1 MRKELPYF
9 QIGSSFGGNQDWF
22 RDPMMNMGG
31 CAAATACDACIYMAL
46 YNNMSYLYPY
56 DIQNLNK
63 EDYIKF
69 SMKMKPYLTPR
80 LQGIDTLKLFMDGF
94 QEYLKDVGERN
105 IQLEGYSGDLPVEK
119 ATLEIKSQID
129 KGKVIPYLLLRHKD
143 SYFKDFVWHWFL
155 IIGYEDFENEFY
167 VKVVTYANYHWLSFR
182 DLWKTGYRRKG
193 GMILLSK

>member
-22 RDPMMNMGG
+22 KDPMMNMGG
-31 CAAATACDACIYMAL
+31 CAEATACDACICMAL
-46 YNNMSYLYPY
+46 YNNKSHMYPY

-80 LQGIDTLKLFMDGF
+80 FHGIDTLKLYMDGF
-94 QEYLKDVGERN
+94 REYLKDVGERN
-105 IQLEGYSGDLPVEK
+105 IQLETYSGDLQVVK

-129 KGKVIPYLLLRHKD
+129 QGKVIPYLLLRHKD

-155 IIGYEDFENEFY
+155 IIGYEEFEDEFY
-167 VKVVTYANYHWLSFR
+167 VKVATYGNYHWLSFR

-193 GMILLSK
+193 GMILIR